1 MSDIAAAAGV
11 SRQAVYL
18 HFGSRAEL
26 LIAATRYGDEVLGL
40 DERLRPYRE
49 ATSGVATLDAF
60 VTFWG
65 NYIPEIYG
73 IARALLALRET
84 DEAAEAAWNDR
95 MDAVRDGCRN
105 VVEALQRDGTLTPQ
119 WSRDEA
125 IDILWT
131 LLSIRNWEA
140 LTINCGWSR
149 EQYAARI
156 RTLARN
162 ALARES
168 GNEAP

>member
-11 SRQAVYL
+11 SRQAIYL

-26 LIAATRYGDEVLGL
+26 LIAATRHGDAVLGL
-40 DERLRPYRE
+40 DERLRDYRE

-73 IARALLALRET
+73 LARALLAARET
-84 DEAAEAAWNDR
+84 DEAAAAAWNDR
-95 MDAVRDGCRN
+95 MAAVRDGCRN
-105 VVEALQRDGTLTPQ
+105 VVEALQRDGTLAPH

-140 LTINCGWSR
+140 LTIDCGWSR
-149 EQYAARI
+149 EQYVARI
-156 RTLARN
+156 RTLATS
-162 ALARES
+162 ALVRE
-168 GNEAP
+168 GENKAP